1 MEPGLLK
8 GLPCIE
14 ERRKTHGGGTL
25 CVCVLEDLTGAFNNN
40 LLFVLEVREL
50 AKQAARNREV

>member
-1 MEPGLLK
+1 M
-8 GLPCIE
+8 
-14 ERRKTHGGGTL
+14 